1 MARTCRVWASMPMCS
16 LRHGRRRSAPCF
28 FALALAFT
36 QEFDACGVEQPMQ
49 PPELGRYA
57 TCTFRLRCLLH
68 SVLKSGTDHCSQDKA
83 SGLSQDRA
91 KQVLD
96 GQAERDS
103 GIREL
108 RAAPAF
114 AVDSGKS

>member
-1 MARTCRVWASMPMCS
+1 
-16 LRHGRRRSAPCF
+16 
-28 FALALAFT
+28 
-36 QEFDACGVEQPMQ
+36 MQ
-49 PPELGRYA
+49 GRYA
-57 TCTFRLRCLLH
+57 TCTLRLHCLRH
-68 SVLKSGTDHCSQDKA
+68 SVMKSGTGHGSPDKA

>member
-1 MARTCRVWASMPMCS
+1 
-16 LRHGRRRSAPCF
+16 
-28 FALALAFT
+28 
-36 QEFDACGVEQPMQ
+36 MQ

-57 TCTFRLRCLLH
+57 TCTFRLHCLRH
-68 SVLKSGTDHCSQDKA
+68 SVLKSGTGHGNKQRWHKA
-83 SGLSQDRA
+83 GGLSQGQAR
-91 KQVLD
+91 QVLD

-114 AVDSGKS
+114 AIDSGKPWHALVHPNSQGAPHLE

>member
-1 MARTCRVWASMPMCS
+1 MPVESSSQCS
-16 LRHGRRRSAPCF
+16 P
-28 FALALAFT
+28 T
-36 QEFDACGVEQPMQ
+36 
-49 PPELGRYA
+49 ELGRYA
-57 TCTFRLRCLLH
+57 TSTFRLRCLWH
-68 SVLKSGTDHCSQDKA
+68 SVLKSGTDHCSPDKA

-96 GQAERDS
+96 SQAERDS

-114 AVDSGKS
+114 AVDSGKPWHALVHPNSQGATHLE